1 MGYSRGR
8 RSQQEQKDA
17 MHDWQD
23 SAEKKL
29 KHIKERMD
37 ELGPEV
43 SLHRGWGG
51 VWEYSGVGETAGADR
66 CYA

>member
-1 MGYSRGR
+1 
-8 RSQQEQKDA
+8 

-29 KHIKERMD
+29 KHIKDRMD

-43 SLHRGWGG
+43 SLHRGWG
-51 VWEYSGVGETAGADR
+51 WWGVGGTAGGGQASR
-66 CYA
+66 NR